1 MARQETASAPA
12 YSRPP
17 AGRRRVV
24 LHCDADAFFCQVERQ
39 LHPELYGS
47 VTALA
52 VFQHGDVIAADAG
65 AKKLGVKKRDSPAD
79 ARRAL
84 VPRGGA
90 LAHVH
95 VTEGHR
101 VSYRPYDKASKAMH
115 RVLRSREMK
124 DTLLRVCGFRNA
136 DVRTLGER
144 AEGTEVFSKE
154 RSGDASAAESPLR
167 SPSKARRGVVV
178 EKASIDEA
186 YVQLPS
192 GCSLGAHAAACAHA
206 VRRVVKRK
214 TGLVLSVGAARN
226 KTLAKFASAAAKP
239 DGVKVVAE
247 DDTHETL
254 ASSRNR
260 LGVGVGVGVG
270 VDTIDTI
277 DTIDTKPGGSSVFIS
292 EPTLLRL
299 TPCSKLRGCGGAG
312 VAERM
317 KNALRCETV
326 ADVAALA
333 GDVDRVADRIVSAV
347 GVPRPTALRVVNAA
361 RGACDE
367 PVRDVGCLKKSIGV
381 HFSLAATPRRMPPEA
396 GAAGAVSAAGGR
408 PGWFDPVRVGERA
421 RVLHAVDAMSR
432 DLAERVWDECEEEEE
447 EEEEEANGDDDSS
460 LERSSPSETR
470 ARAIMKH
477 VAPSAEKT
485 TTARVFATRWPKT
498 LVASVVLHS
507 GGAVT
512 RRGAFPSLPSL
523 FEPGLPSIDGLE
535 LEQKNVS
542 DAIANAA
549 KALVDT
555 ATSRADPGAIVAK
568 LSVVASDIRPASS
581 SLSSKH
587 FEASRVVGDRPDD
600 GRITDRANHANH
612 ATAPPRSRC
621 VSSLFAAVPPVVE
634 TAAAEDVHFR
644 AERRDASPTPMTK
657 RSKKRISD
665 GSEPLDAGD
674 AWRAFARGEMSGADF
689 RAMKRRRV
697 EWLAEKRRR

>member
-1 MARQETASAPA
+1 MAREETAPAPA
-12 YSRPP
+12 SSRPP
-17 AGRRRVV
+17 AGHRRVV

-136 DVRTLGER
+136 DVRER
-144 AEGTEVFSKE
+144 AEE
-154 RSGDASAAESPLR
+154 RAERATRDASSAESPLR

-206 VRRVVKRK
+206 VRRVVKQK

-239 DGVKVVAE
+239 DGVKVVTE
-247 DDTHETL
+247 DDEL
-254 ASSRNR
+254 GAAGSSTNR
-260 LGVGVGVGVG
+260 EIRVGVGVG
-270 VDTIDTI
+270 VDTIDT
-277 DTIDTKPGGSSVFIS
+277 KPERGSSVFIS
-292 EPTLLRL
+292 EPSLLRL

-326 ADVAALA
+326 ADVAALV
-333 GDVDRVADRIVSAV
+333 GDVDRVADRIVSHV
-347 GVPRPTALRVVNAA
+347 GVPKPTALRVVNAA
-361 RGACDE
+361 RGVCDE

-396 GAAGAVSAAGGR
+396 VAAGAVSAAGGR
-408 PGWFDPVRVGERA
+408 PGWFEPVCVGERA

-447 EEEEEANGDDDSS
+447 EEEQANGNDDSS

-470 ARAIMKH
+470 ARAIMKN
-477 VAPSAEKT
+477 VVSSAEKT

-507 GGAVT
+507 GGAVS
-512 RRGAFPSLPSL
+512 RRGAFPSLPRL
-523 FEPGLPSIDGLE
+523 FEPGTPSMDGLE
-535 LEQKNVS
+535 LEQKKNVT
-542 DAIANAA
+542 DVIANAA

-555 ATSRADPGAIVAK
+555 ATSRLDPGAIVAK
-568 LSVVASDIRPASS
+568 LSVVASDIRPAAS

-587 FEASRVVGDRPDD
+587 LNASRVVGDRPDD
-600 GRITDRANHANH
+600 GEITDRANHANH
-612 ATAPPRSRC
+612 ATAPPRKSRY
-621 VSSLFAAVPPVVE
+621 VSSFFAAVPAVAE
-634 TAAAEDVHFR
+634 TAAAADAHFT
-644 AERRDASPTPMTK
+644 AERRDAPPTPMTK
-657 RSKKRISD
+657 RLKKKKND

-689 RAMKRRRV
+689 RLMKRRRV
-697 EWLAEKRRR
+697 EWLAERRRR

>member
-1 MARQETASAPA
+1 MAREETAPAPA
-12 YSRPP
+12 SSRPP
-17 AGRRRVV
+17 AGHRRVV

-65 AKKLGVKKRDSPAD
+65 AKKLGVKKHDSPAD

-136 DVRTLGER
+136 DVRER
-144 AEGTEVFSKE
+144 AEERTE
-154 RSGDASAAESPLR
+154 RATRDASSAESPLR

-206 VRRVVKRK
+206 VRRVVKQK

-239 DGVKVVAE
+239 DGVKVVTE
-247 DDTHETL
+247 DDEL
-254 ASSRNR
+254 GAAASSTNR
-260 LGVGVGVGVG
+260 EIRVGVGVG
-270 VDTIDTI
+270 VDTIDT
-277 DTIDTKPGGSSVFIS
+277 KPERGSSVFIS
-292 EPTLLRL
+292 EPSLLRL

-326 ADVAALA
+326 ADVAALL
-333 GDVDRVADRIVSAV
+333 GDVDRVADRIVSHV
-347 GVPRPTALRVVNAA
+347 GVPKPTALRVVNAA
-361 RGACDE
+361 RGVCDE

-396 GAAGAVSAAGGR
+396 VAAGAVSAAGGR
-408 PGWFDPVRVGERA
+408 PGWFEPVRVGERA

-447 EEEEEANGDDDSS
+447 EEEEQANGDDDSS
-460 LERSSPSETR
+460 LDRSSPSETR
-470 ARAIMKH
+470 ARAIMKN

-507 GGAVT
+507 GGAVS
-512 RRGAFPSLPSL
+512 RRGAFPSLPSP
-523 FEPGLPSIDGLE
+523 FEPGLPSMDGLE
-535 LEQKNVS
+535 LEQKENVT
-542 DAIANAA
+542 DVIANAA

-555 ATSRADPGAIVAK
+555 ATSRLDPGAIVAK

-581 SLSSKH
+581 SLFPKR
-587 FEASRVVGDRPDD
+587 FDGGSRVVSDRPDD
-600 GRITDRANHANH
+600 GEITDRANHANH
-612 ATAPPRSRC
+612 ATAPPRKSRY
-621 VSSLFAAVPPVVE
+621 VSSFFAAVPAVAE
-634 TAAAEDVHFR
+634 TAAAEDAHCR
-644 AERRDASPTPMTK
+644 AERRDAPPTPMTK
-657 RSKKRISD
+657 RSKEKKND
-665 GSEPLDAGD
+665 GSEPVDAGD
-674 AWRAFARGEMSGADF
+674 AWRAFARGEMSGGDF
-689 RAMKRRRV
+689 RLMKRRRV
-697 EWLAEKRRR
+697 EWLAERRRR

>member
-1 MARQETASAPA
+1 MAREETAPAPA
-12 YSRPP
+12 SSRPP
-17 AGRRRVV
+17 AGHRRVV

-136 DVRTLGER
+136 DVRESTEER
-144 AEGTEVFSKE
+144 AERQT
-154 RSGDASAAESPLR
+154 RDASSAESPLR

-206 VRRVVKRK
+206 VRRVVKQK

-239 DGVKVVAE
+239 DGVKVVTE
-247 DDTHETL
+247 DDEFGPA

-260 LGVGVGVGVG
+260 VAVGVGVGVG
-270 VDTIDTI
+270 VDTIDT
-277 DTIDTKPGGSSVFIS
+277 KPERGSSVFIS
-292 EPTLLRL
+292 EPALTRL

-326 ADVAALA
+326 ADVAALL
-333 GDVDRVADRIVSAV
+333 GDVDRVADRIVSRV
-347 GVPRPTALRVVNAA
+347 GVPKPTALRVVNAA
-361 RGACDE
+361 RGVCDE

-396 GAAGAVSAAGGR
+396 VAAGAVSAAGGR
-408 PGWFDPVRVGERA
+408 PGWFEPVRVGERA

-447 EEEEEANGDDDSS
+447 EEEQANGDDDSS

-470 ARAIMKH
+470 ARAIMKN

-512 RRGAFPSLPSL
+512 RRGAFPSLPSP
-523 FEPGLPSIDGLE
+523 FEPGTPSMDGLE
-535 LEQKNVS
+535 LEQKKNITDV
-542 DAIANAA
+542 IANAA

-555 ATSRADPGAIVAK
+555 ATSRLDPGAIVAK
-568 LSVVASDIRPASS
+568 LSVVASDIRPASKA
-581 SLSSKH
+581 LFPKR
-587 FEASRVVGDRPDD
+587 FDASRVVGDRPDD
-600 GRITDRANHANH
+600 GRNTDHANHANHANH
-612 ATAPPRSRC
+612 ATAPPRARC
-621 VSSLFAAVPPVVE
+621 VSSFFATVPAVTE
-634 TAAAEDVHFR
+634 TAAAEDAHFT
-644 AERRDASPTPMTK
+644 AERRDATPTPMTK
-657 RSKKRISD
+657 RLKKRKND

-689 RAMKRRRV
+689 RLMKRRRV
-697 EWLAEKRRR
+697 EWLAERRRR

>member
-1 MARQETASAPA
+1 MAREETAPAPA
-12 YSRPP
+12 SSRPP
-17 AGRRRVV
+17 AGHRRVV

-136 DVRTLGER
+136 DVRER
-144 AEGTEVFSKE
+144 AEERTE
-154 RSGDASAAESPLR
+154 RATRDASSAESPLR

-206 VRRVVKRK
+206 VRRVVKQK

-239 DGVKVVAE
+239 DGVKVVTE
-247 DDTHETL
+247 DDEL
-254 ASSRNR
+254 GAAASSRNR
-260 LGVGVGVGVG
+260 EIRVGVGVG
-270 VDTIDTI
+270 VDTIDT
-277 DTIDTKPGGSSVFIS
+277 KPERGSSVFIS
-292 EPTLLRL
+292 EPSLLRL

-326 ADVAALA
+326 ADVAALV
-333 GDVDRVADRIVSAV
+333 GDVDRVADRIVSHV
-347 GVPRPTALRVVNAA
+347 GVPKPTALRVVNAA
-361 RGACDE
+361 RGVCDE

-396 GAAGAVSAAGGR
+396 VAAGAVSAAGGR
-408 PGWFDPVRVGERA
+408 PGWFEPVRVGERA

-447 EEEEEANGDDDSS
+447 EEEQANGDDDSS

-470 ARAIMKH
+470 ARAIMKN

-523 FEPGLPSIDGLE
+523 FEPGLRSMDGLE
-535 LEQKNVS
+535 LEQKKNVT
-542 DAIANAA
+542 DVIANAA

-555 ATSRADPGAIVAK
+555 ATSRLDPGAIVAK

-581 SLSSKH
+581 SLSSKR
-587 FEASRVVGDRPDD
+587 FDGGSRVVGDRPDD
-600 GRITDRANHANH
+600 GRITDETNHANH
-612 ATAPPRSRC
+612 ATAPPRESRC
-621 VSSLFAAVPPVVE
+621 VSSFFAAVPAVAE
-634 TAAAEDVHFR
+634 TAAAEDAHFR
-644 AERRDASPTPMTK
+644 PERRDAPPTPMTK
-657 RSKKRISD
+657 SHLKKKKND

-689 RAMKRRRV
+689 RLMKRRRV
-697 EWLAEKRRR
+697 EWLAERRRR